1 MTKQAVKMAVETE
14 ATMESPEES
23 VLADSPAPFSQQ
35 EIADLAYEFWLDRGC
50 PHGSPDEDWFRAER
64 ELRNR
69 QLKTS

>member
-1 MTKQAVKMAVETE
+1 MTKQAVKMAVETK
-14 ATMESPEES
+14 ATMESPES
-23 VLADSPAPFSQQ
+23 VPADSPAPFSQQ

>member
-1 MTKQAVKMAVETE
+1 MTKQAVKVAVETE
-14 ATMESPEES
+14 STIDSPEEFVQAGS
-23 VLADSPAPFSQQ
+23 SGPFSQQ

-69 QLKTS
+69 RLNIS